1 MQMWQPSVLE
11 TYGDKTTSY
20 VERISGPLRDKYP
33 DSMDKE
39 ELITSLTEVIRSRL
53 NLNIDIRYIRRTR
66 CTTTPMT
73 RTLPS

>member
-20 VERISGPLRDKYP
+20 VEKIQGPLRDKYP
-33 DSMDKE
+33 DAMEKE
-39 ELITSLTEVIRSRL
+39 ELITSLTEVNRSL
-53 NLNIDIRYIRRTR
+53 MNLKIDIRYIRRTR

>member
-20 VERISGPLRDKYP
+20 VERISGSLRDKYP

-39 ELITSLTEVIRSRL
+39 ELITSLTKVIRSL
-53 NLNIDIRYIRRTR
+53 INLKIDIRYTRKTR

-73 RTLPS
+73 RISPS